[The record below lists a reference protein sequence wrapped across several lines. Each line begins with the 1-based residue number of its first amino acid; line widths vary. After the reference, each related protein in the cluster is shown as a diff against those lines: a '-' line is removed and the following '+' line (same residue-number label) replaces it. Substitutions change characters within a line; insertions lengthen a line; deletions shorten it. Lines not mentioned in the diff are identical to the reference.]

1 MGALIRTTT
10 RTPVNAERAVTEIA
24 RRCTLPVMDAALVG
38 LPAAGKTTVFNALT
52 AGHGSAIGTEQ
63 IGVVKVPDD
72 RLEKLAAL
80 VKAKK
85 ITPLELTLHD
95 LPALFER
102 GAAPSGPAAETLSRA
117 DALLHVVRAFERDD
131 VPHPK
136 GSVDP
141 ARDVAAFDDELTF
154 NDLGI
159 IERRLEKLDIT
170 VRSARPGEREAGE
183 REKAL
188 LERCRA
194 LLNEGVR
201 LRNSKLDPTDLKAL
215 GNFGLLS
222 LKPMLIVLNISE
234 SGASN
239 AATVEAEY
247 SEGFAARGTG
257 VTALSARLEGELAE
271 LPPDEAADFRREM
284 GAGEDTTHAVL
295 GKLLE
300 LLDLVTFFT
309 IGELQAAGRVHTDIE
324 RGFIRAEVIAWDKL
338 LELGS
343 QTEARRHGQ
352 LRTEGKQYTVREGDV
367 INVLFNV

>member
-1 MGALIRTTT
+1 
-10 RTPVNAERAVTEIA
+10 V
-24 RRCTLPVMDAALVG
+24 C
-38 LPAAGKTTVFNALT
+38 
-52 AGHGSAIGTEQ
+52 
-63 IGVVKVPDD
+63 
-72 RLEKLAAL
+72 
-80 VKAKK
+80 
-85 ITPLELTLHD
+85 
-95 LPALFER
+95 
-102 GAAPSGPAAETLSRA
+102 
-117 DALLHVVRAFERDD
+117 AFERDD

-141 ARDVAAFDDELTF
+141 ARDIQAFDEELAF

-170 VRSARPGEREAGE
+170 VRSARAGEREAGE
-183 REKAL
+183 REKVL

-201 LRNSKLDPTDLKAL
+201 LRNGKVDPADLKAL

-222 LKPMLIVLNISE
+222 LKPMLIVLNIGE
-234 SGASN
+234 SDASN
-239 AATVEAEY
+239 AAALEAEFTKR
-247 SEGFAARGTG
+247 FAASGTG
-257 VTALSARLEGELAE
+257 VAALSARLEAELAE
-271 LPPDEAADFRREM
+271 LPPDEATDFRREM

-300 LLDLVTFFT
+300 LLGLVTFFT
-309 IGELQAAGRVHTDIE
+309 IGEKDAHAWTVPAGSSALQAAGRVHTDIE

-338 LELGS
+338 LEFGS
-343 QTEARRHGQ
+343 HVEARRHGQ

>member
-1 MGALIRTTT
+1 
-10 RTPVNAERAVTEIA
+10 
-24 RRCTLPVMDAALVG
+24 MDLAIVG
-38 LPAAGKTTVFNALT
+38 LSAAGKTTVFNALT
-52 AGHGSAIGTEQ
+52 AGHGSAVGGAEQ
-63 IGVVKVPDD
+63 IGSVKIPDE

-85 ITPLELTLHD
+85 ITPVEVTLHD

-141 ARDVAAFDDELTF
+141 ARDIQAFDDEIAF

-159 IERRLEKLDIT
+159 IERRLEKLDTT

-194 LLNEGVR
+194 VLNEGAR
-201 LRNSKLDPTDLKAL
+201 LRNARMDSNDIKAL

-222 LKPMLIVLNISE
+222 LKPALVLLNIAE
-234 SGASN
+234 ADAPR
-239 AATVEAEY
+239 AAALEAEP
-247 SEGFAARGTG
+247 SASPRPGPQSPRSAPASKPSSPNCRLRKPLSS
-257 VTALSARLEGELAE
+257 VVRWALPTTRRTPSSASS
-271 LPPDEAADFRREM
+271 FSCS
-284 GAGEDTTHAVL
+284 
-295 GKLLE
+295 
-300 LLDLVTFFT
+300 
-309 IGELQAAGRVHTDIE
+309 I
-324 RGFIRAEVIAWDKL
+324 
-338 LELGS
+338 S
-343 QTEARRHGQ
+343 
-352 LRTEGKQYTVREGDV
+352 
-367 INVLFNV
+367 

>member
-1 MGALIRTTT
+1 
-10 RTPVNAERAVTEIA
+10 
-24 RRCTLPVMDAALVG
+24 MDVALVG
-38 LPAAGKTTVFNALT
+38 LSSTGKTTVFNALT
-52 AGHGSAIGTEQ
+52 AGHGSSIGTEQ
-63 IGVVKVPDD
+63 IGSVKIPDE

-85 ITPLELTLHD
+85 ITPIEVTLHD

-141 ARDVAAFDDELTF
+141 ARDIAAFDDEIAF
-154 NDLGI
+154 SDLGI

-188 LERCRA
+188 LERCGV
-194 LLNEGVR
+194 LLNDGTR
-201 LRNSKLDPTDLKAL
+201 LRNAGLDAGDIKAL

-222 LKPMLIVLNISE
+222 LKPMLLVLNIGE
-234 SGASN
+234 GDASK
-239 AATVEAEY
+239 AATLESDY
-247 SEGFAARGTG
+247 SERFAAPGTG
-257 VTALSARLEGELAE
+257 VAVLSARIEAELAE
-271 LPPDEAADFRREM
+271 LSPEEAAEFRGEM
-284 GAGEDTTHAVL
+284 GAGEGGTHEVL
-295 GKLLE
+295 GKLLA

-309 IGELQAAGRVHTDIE
+309 IGEKDAHAWTVPAGASALQAAGRIHTDIE
-324 RGFIRAEVIAWDKL
+324 RGFIRAEVIGWEKL
-338 LELGS
+338 LEFGS
-343 QTEARRHGQ
+343 HTEARRRGQ
-352 LRTEGKQYTVREGDV
+352 LRTEGKQYTVQEGDV

>member
-1 MGALIRTTT
+1 
-10 RTPVNAERAVTEIA
+10 
-24 RRCTLPVMDAALVG
+24 MDAALVG
-38 LPAAGKTTVFNALT
+38 LSSAGKTAVFKALT
-52 AGHGSAIGTEQ
+52 AGHSSAIGIEQ
-63 IGVVKVPDD
+63 IGVVKIPDE

-85 ITPLELTLHD
+85 ITPIEITLHD
-95 LPALFER
+95 LPALFDR
-102 GAAPSGPAAETLSRA
+102 GAAPSGTAAETLSRA

-131 VPHPK
+131 VPHSK

-141 ARDVAAFDDELTF
+141 ARDIAVFDDEIAF

-170 VRSARPGEREAGE
+170 IRSARPGEREAGE

-194 LLNEGVR
+194 LINDGVR
-201 LRNSKLDPTDLKAL
+201 LRNARLDPQDVKEL

-222 LKPMLIVLNISE
+222 LKPMLIVLNIGESDAENADDLESE
-234 SGASN
+234 YTERLGAP
-239 AATVEAEY
+239 
-247 SEGFAARGTG
+247 GTG
-257 VTALSARLEGELAE
+257 VAALCARLEAELAE
-271 LPPDEAADFRREM
+271 LAPKEAAEFRLEM
-284 GAGEDTTHAVL
+284 GAGEDLTHAVL
-295 GKLLE
+295 GKLLK

-309 IGELQAAGRVHTDIE
+309 IGEKDAHAWTVRSGASALQAAGRVHTDIE

-338 LELGS
+338 LEFGS
-343 QTEARRHGQ
+343 HTEARRHGQ
-352 LRTEGKQYTVREGDV
+352 LRTEGKQYAVREGDV